1 MGCAAL
7 EAINGCKPGGN
18 NNGGGCGL
26 GGGGVGSPGQGGG
39 IGGGAALYQPQ
50 AIEAPTGEGGGPDWG
65 GVIESYIDPNSPNAP
80 TNIVN
85 GNGQAN
91 GTGPY
96 LDYYLTSNPAQE
108 NYDLIYDL
116 NDPAVI
122 DMLGGPGRWSAQ
134 ELTALG
140 HSARHKPP
148 EKQELFFQ
156 AVADMAASPEA
167 WSLNNLYDV
176 LMERGYANHSPEY
189 RTTEVPAWWMWA
201 QEGNAYDLPRG

>member
-80 TNIVN
+80 TNIIVR
-85 GNGQAN
+85 
-91 GTGPY
+91 
-96 LDYYLTSNPAQE
+96 L
-108 NYDLIYDL
+108 
-116 NDPAVI
+116 AV
-122 DMLGGPGRWSAQ
+122 
-134 ELTALG
+134 
-140 HSARHKPP
+140 
-148 EKQELFFQ
+148 
-156 AVADMAASPEA
+156 
-167 WSLNNLYDV
+167 DV
-176 LMERGYANHSPEY
+176 
-189 RTTEVPAWWMWA
+189 
-201 QEGNAYDLPRG
+201 